1 MDKLPVVLMRFNA
14 LAGSMLLLRW
24 YSWRGRQLLL
34 VEEHWLHERLTIV
47 TVAEVLF
54 ERIGASRVDARG
66 GMVVGRVVRVCHGAG
81 PLMTA

>member
-24 YSWRGRQLLL
+24 YSLQKRQLLL
-34 VEEHWLHERLTIV
+34 VEEHWLHEKLTIV

-54 ERIGASRVDARG
+54 ERIGASRVDTRG
-66 GMVVGRVVRVCHGAG
+66 GMVVG
-81 PLMTA
+81 